1 MQTFIANTSSIAVML
16 QTVIALVVIAV
27 FVMAIVSFVMAI
39 WDFIRSEGEEEAK
52 KKGWNRIR
60 FMMIWVVLTI
70 LFLILFPLLMRQL
83 WIMNYEM
90 FTAPNIFNR
99 VGEIMNYLLTMGTHV
114 NQFYTSGGGNVFTS
128 ESNTVQNYTL

>member
-1 MQTFIANTSSIAVML
+1 ML

-60 FMMIWVVLTI
+60 FMMIGIVLTI

-114 NQFYTSGGGNVFTS
+114 NQFYTSWWWFS
-128 ESNTVQNYTL
+128 SNTTTVQNYTL